1 MLRLIK
7 LILNVRKA
15 RRLAFF
21 YAPKVGYAPT
31 LRGWAADVSAPSDG
45 R

>member
-1 MLRLIK
+1 MLKPIK
-7 LILNVRKA
+7 PILNVRKA

-21 YAPKVGYAPT
+21 YARKIGYAPT
-31 LRGWAADVSAPSDG
+31 LRGWAADVSAPSVG